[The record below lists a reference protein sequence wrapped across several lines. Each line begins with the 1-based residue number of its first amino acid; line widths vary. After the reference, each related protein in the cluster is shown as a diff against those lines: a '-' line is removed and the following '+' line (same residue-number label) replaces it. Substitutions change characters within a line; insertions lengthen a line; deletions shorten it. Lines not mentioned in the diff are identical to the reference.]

1 MKFTMNGGLLL
12 GTLDGA
18 NIEIRD
24 EIGEE
29 NMFIFGALAHEVDDL
44 RKFAQYLICAF
55 FSPFFVCSHNARP
68 TRQATRDNDRFS
80 TCCRIEG
87 DPTRRAVRP
96 RQKV

>member
-1 MKFTMNGGLLL
+1 MNGGLLL

-55 FSPFFVCSHNARP
+55 FSPFFVCSQRP
-68 TRQATRDNDRFS
+68 AHPTGDQRQRSILDLL
-80 TCCRIEG
+80 
-87 DPTRRAVRP
+87 PY
-96 RQKV
+96 